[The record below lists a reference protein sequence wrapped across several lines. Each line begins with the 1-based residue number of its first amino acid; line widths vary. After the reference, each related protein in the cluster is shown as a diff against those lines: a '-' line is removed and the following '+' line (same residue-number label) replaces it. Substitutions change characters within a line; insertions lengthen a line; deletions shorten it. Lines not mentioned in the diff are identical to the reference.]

1 MSYQLLIIFFL
12 LMLSQNIFAFTL
24 SNSVAAAFPEDEVTI
39 NLASHSC
46 DNLGISNE
54 ELLDLAMEAVD
65 KFWNLVPISRL
76 TLKRGQIT
84 NVDSAFQT
92 DSICTNDT
100 SSTTGDCSPNSD
112 LKVSSNI
119 LISCN
124 QDSSGKNFQSSA
136 IIAVSIPNNI
146 SSRDINGA
154 LILIND
160 TEDNIFK
167 DKDRETQIAIL
178 AHEIGHAIGLGHS
191 KHEDSLMY
199 YTTVSTRDSLG
210 EDDFDGIAYLYP
222 MNQPFGTCGTISTNR
237 KNNTLFFSL
246 MLGAL
251 LIILINYLIKRLN
264 FK

>member
-1 MSYQLLIIFFL
+1 MNNKLLIIFISL
-12 LMLSQNIFAFTL
+12 IISKNIFAFTL

-46 DNLGISNE
+46 ENLGITNE
-54 ELLDLAMEAVD
+54 ELLDLAMEGVD

-76 TLKRGQIT
+76 NLKRGEIID
-84 NVDSAFQT
+84 VSSEFQT
-92 DSICTNDT
+92 GSICNNDT
-100 SSTTGDCSPNSD
+100 SSSTGVCSTNSD

-124 QDSSGKNFQSSA
+124 QDTLGNNFQSSA

-146 SSRDINGA
+146 SGRNINGA

-160 TEDNIFK
+160 TEDNIFQK
-167 DKDRETQIAIL
+167 KDRETKIAIL

-191 KHEDSLMY
+191 KHRESLMY
-199 YTTVSTRDSLG
+199 YTTVPTRESLG
-210 EDDFDGIAYLYP
+210 EDDLDGIAYLYP
-222 MNQPFGTCGTISTNR
+222 MNQPFGTCGTISTNS
-237 KNNTLFFSL
+237 NNNLLLSL
-246 MLGAL
+246 ILGVF
-251 LIILINYLIKRLN
+251 LIVFIRRLN